1 MIYSVTMI
9 LIQLIWK
16 CEQSEFE
23 MNAKRV
29 LKSCHYV
36 GSYCKSKFLGAC
48 VEKRQSYCCF
58 TSPLSRIIQEQVRPQ
73 LGLGWGSAKSPS
85 CEGLT
90 ASQLNQVDWSQVNL
104 DEWIGILSI
113 TGNLPEVP
121 SLDLERLT
129 GSGSTLN
136 VDGNRQS
143 AADRAIERLNGMN
156 AQKLRQEATEEISGN
171 N

>member
-1 MIYSVTMI
+1 
-9 LIQLIWK
+9 
-16 CEQSEFE
+16 
-23 MNAKRV
+23 MNTKRV

-36 GSYCKSKFLGAC
+36 GSNCKSKFLGAC

-73 LGLGWGSAKSPS
+73 LGLGWGSVKSPN
-85 CEGLT
+85 CEGLS

-104 DEWIGILSI
+104 DEWIANFVDHGQPTRS
-113 TGNLPEVP
+113 TV
-121 SLDLERLT
+121 T

-143 AADRAIERLNGMN
+143 AADRAIERLNGMD
-156 AQKLRQEATEEISGN
+156 AQKLR
-171 N
+171 